1 MSTGLAALER
11 LRSEGAK
18 IRFLTSTEPGLAV
31 YPMDP
36 GNVELDWTSGT
47 INVDEIIHHKR
58 MSDFK
63 IKHKTRV
70 FRLYTWQ
77 GR

>member
-1 MSTGLAALER
+1 
-11 LRSEGAK
+11 
-18 IRFLTSTEPGLAV
+18 
-31 YPMDP
+31 MDP

>member
-1 MSTGLAALER
+1 MSAGLAALER
-11 LRSEGAK
+11 LRNEGAK
-18 IRFLTSTEPGLAV
+18 IRFLTSTERGLTV

-36 GNVELDWTSGT
+36 GKVELDWTSGT